1 MKIKKA
7 VIFSIWF
14 LLTLVWNYKFP
25 NALPYEDVFVSA
37 CLLLVANLSEKELT
51 S

>member
-1 MKIKKA
+1 MKIIKV

-14 LLTLVWNYKFP
+14 LLTLAWNYKFP
-25 NALPYEDVFVSA
+25 NVLPFEDVFVST
-37 CLLLVANLSEKELT
+37 CLLLFANSLRREFS

>member
-1 MKIKKA
+1 MKIIKV

-14 LLTLVWNYKFP
+14 LLTLAWNYKFP

-37 CLLLVANLSEKELT
+37 CLLLFANSLRRELA